1 MNINNK
7 VVILTGSEGLIG
19 NSMKKY
25 LIKQKVKL
33 ICLDKKKIKKNSN
46 FDYFCCNILDEKEL
60 LKIKQKILKKY
71 KRIDALINLAC
82 QNDPVE
88 KVKKI
93 TLFENYLTENFI
105 NNLEANILMTYLP
118 CKIFGNEM
126 KKQQNGS
133 IINFSSTYGIVA
145 PDQEIYKKKDK
156 RFFIKDA
163 AYPVSKFAIIG
174 LTKYLASYWSG
185 KNLRVNVVAPG
196 GVKNNQKKVFV
207 ENYNKKT
214 LLKRMANKSD
224 FNGIVHLLISPT
236 SDYITG
242 AIFSVDGGWT
252 VI

>member
-33 ICLDKKKIKKNSN
+33 ICLDIKKKKKNTN
-46 FDYFCCNILDEKEL
+46 FDYYCCNILDEKKL
-60 LKIKQKILKKY
+60 LKIKKKILSKY
-71 KRIDALINLAC
+71 KKIDALINLAC

-88 KVKKI
+88 KAKKI
-93 TLFENYLTENFI
+93 KTFENYETEIFT
-105 NNLEANILMTYLP
+105 NNLKANVLMTYLP

-133 IINFSSTYGIVA
+133 IINFSSTYGLVA
-145 PDQEIYKKKDK
+145 PDQEIYKKKNK
-156 RFFIKDA
+156 SFFIKDA

-174 LTKYLASYWSG
+174 LTKYLASYWAG
-185 KNLRVNVVAPG
+185 KNIRVNVIAPG
-196 GVKNNQKKVFV
+196 GVKNNQRKIFID
-207 ENYNKKT
+207 NYNKKT
-214 LLKRMANKSD
+214 LLNRMANKSD
-224 FNGIVHLLISPT
+224 FNGVVHLLIGPM

-252 VI
+252 TI